1 MNPGQSPEQA
11 GSPLLPAEVEGGAS
25 LEAGEEADGFRL
37 RMSKDRMR
45 IILDCDTEGRNI
57 DEIAA
62 AVLDRLSKFHLSKP
76 PSIDT
81 LQASIRQAAAQSL
94 TLDGAE
100 ILVGILPREPV
111 DGRIEWS
118 ADFFNPGFEVDEATG
133 RINFRRRIGNRN
145 VAEGQLLATVVEPIG
160 GANGIDLQGSVVR
173 VRKPRRCK
181 IRSGENVEADAA
193 GLNYFATLAG
203 RIRWN
208 EELLSVDRTFEIQG
222 DVGLETGDISH
233 DGAVVVHGDILQGSR
248 IEAVG
253 DIEVMGTIEGAQV
266 QTGGALHVHGGITG
280 NDHTRIV
287 AAGGV
292 QARFILDAHILSGGD
307 ITVESEVV
315 HSNLSTRGAVYV
327 PNGRLVGG
335 EINALGG
342 VDAAQI
348 GSPASVPTAV
358 VAGEDHSIEGQIA
371 ILKNKLR
378 LATENVEKVHNTL
391 APLRGKIAN
400 LPEKSKVAL
409 RTLLGNLPAMEAAV
423 EELKETIAEVHAVSH
438 ALARPVILVRSR
450 LYPEARLR
458 IHQETLHVREEVSGP
473 VRPIVVEGRI
483 RLAATHM
490 QHIKQSID
498 PETGFL
504 LHHDGH

>member
-1 MNPGQSPEQA
+1 MIPGQSPEQT
-11 GSPLLPAEVEGGAS
+11 GSPLLPAEAVGGAS
-25 LEAGEEADGFRL
+25 FEAGEEADGFRL

-45 IILDCDTEGRNI
+45 ITLECDTAGRNI
-57 DEIAA
+57 EELAT
-62 AVLDRLSKFHLSKP
+62 AVLERLSKFHLSKS
-76 PSIDT
+76 PSSEK
-81 LQASIRQAAAQSL
+81 LQASIRQAAAQSPK
-94 TLDGAE
+94 LDGAE
-100 ILVGILPREPV
+100 ILIGTLPRQPI

-145 VAEGQLLATVVEPIG
+145 VAQGQLLATVVEPVS
-160 GANGIDLQGSVVR
+160 GANGIDLQGNVVR

-181 IRSGENVEADAA
+181 IRVGENVEADAS
-193 GLNYFATLAG
+193 GLNYFATVTG
-203 RIRWN
+203 RIRWHK
-208 EELLSVDRTFEIQG
+208 EFLSVDRTFEIQG

-233 DGAVVVHGDILQGSR
+233 AGAVLVHGDILHGSR
-248 IEAVG
+248 LEAVG

-280 NDHTRIV
+280 NEHTRIV

-307 ITVESEVV
+307 VSVENEVV
-315 HSNLSTRGAVYV
+315 HSVVSARGAVYV

-335 EINALGG
+335 AINALGG
-342 VDAAQI
+342 VDAGQI
-348 GSPASVPTAV
+348 GSPASVPTIV

-371 ILKNKLR
+371 ILRNKLR

-423 EELKETIAEVHAVSH
+423 EELKESIAEAYAESH

-450 LYPEARLR
+450 LYPESRLR
-458 IHQETLHVREEVSGP
+458 IHHETLHVGEEVPGP
-473 VRPIVVEGRI
+473 VRPILVEGRL
-483 RLAATHM
+483 RLSATHM
-490 QHIKQSID
+490 QHIKQSLD
-498 PETGFL
+498 PATGFL

>member
-1 MNPGQSPEQA
+1 MIPGQPPEQT
-11 GSPLLPAEVEGGAS
+11 GSPPLPAEAVGES
-25 LEAGEEADGFRL
+25 SFEAGEEADGFRL
-37 RMSKDRMR
+37 RMSKDRMQ
-45 IILDCDTEGRNI
+45 ITLECDTAGRNI
-57 DEIAA
+57 DELATAI
-62 AVLDRLSKFHLSKP
+62 LERLSKFHVSKS
-76 PSIDT
+76 PSSEK
-81 LQASIRQAAAQSL
+81 LQASIRQAAAQSPR
-94 TLDGAE
+94 LDGAE
-100 ILVGILPREPV
+100 ILVATLPKQPI

-145 VAEGQLLATVVEPIG
+145 VAQGQLLATVVDPVSG
-160 GANGIDLQGSVVR
+160 TNGIDLQGSVVR

-181 IRSGENVEADAA
+181 IRVGENVEADAS
-193 GLNYFATLAG
+193 GLNFFATLAG
-203 RIRWN
+203 RIRWHK
-208 EELLSVDRTFEIQG
+208 ELLSVDRTFEIQG
-222 DVGLETGDISH
+222 DLGLETGDISH
-233 DGAVVVHGDILQGSR
+233 DGAVLVHGDILHGSR
-248 IEAVG
+248 LEAVG

-280 NDHTRIV
+280 DEHTRIV

-292 QARFILDAHILSGGD
+292 QARFVLDAHILSGGD

-315 HSNLSTRGAVYV
+315 HSNLSARGAVYV

-342 VDAAQI
+342 VDVGQI
-348 GSPASVPTAV
+348 GSPASVPTIV

-423 EELKETIAEVHAVSH
+423 EELKESIAEAYAESH

-450 LYPEARLR
+450 LYPESRLR
-458 IHQETLHVREEVSGP
+458 IHHETLHVGEEVPGP
-473 VRPIVVEGRI
+473 VRPILVEGRL

-490 QHIKQSID
+490 QHIKQALD
-498 PETGFL
+498 PGTGFL
-504 LHHDGH
+504 LHQDGH